1 MSQQKISSDLS
12 VPNANG
18 NLHKLAIAYILYI
31 YIVNLVKQYSVRS
44 DALCVCISVFIAL
57 CPSKK
62 NPTNLFG
69 FFPTALDQMSG

>member
-1 MSQQKISSDLS
+1 MSQQEISSDLS

-18 NLHKLAIAYILYI
+18 NLHKLAIAYI
-31 YIVNLVKQYSVRS
+31 IVNLVKQYSVRS

-62 NPTNLFG
+62 NPT
-69 FFPTALDQMSG
+69 SG